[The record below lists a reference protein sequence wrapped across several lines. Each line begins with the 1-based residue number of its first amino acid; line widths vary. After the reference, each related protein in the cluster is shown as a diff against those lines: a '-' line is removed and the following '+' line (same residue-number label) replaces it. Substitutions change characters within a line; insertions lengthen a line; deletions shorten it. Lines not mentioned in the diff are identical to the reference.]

1 MGEIE
6 MYQMS
11 EYDNVDVEIKVQGLH
26 DVSDYRIHMVSN
38 YVLSFFCFVFQFNL
52 FSRVLTRKLLH
63 LLTPFFVNHSFCR
76 TNKSFKKIRKFV
88 SAS

>member
-26 DVSDYRIHMVSN
+26 DVSDYHIHMVS
-38 YVLSFFCFVFQFNL
+38 
-52 FSRVLTRKLLH
+52 
-63 LLTPFFVNHSFCR
+63 
-76 TNKSFKKIRKFV
+76 
-88 SAS
+88 